1 VSQTKNYQLFVDCAA
16 ESKINIIIKM
26 ANFAVQKSFFNA
38 LQDNSH
44 DLISQILNS
53 NTVNINDKIILNIFL
68 DQNHNHSFLSLALLN
83 YYHFY
88 KTPNAQKYVKTIEV
102 LLQAGADVN
111 LCFRLYNNVR
121 FLLDSFGIE
130 SSLDILDLFIS
141 FGVDVNTTCD
151 RNKTSLF
158 YLASNQIIK
167 VRSRTRKS
175 MYLLLCNG
183 ANLYEDIIK
192 LQHKFLS
199 NEWPI
204 LELLYCFELRSLHI
218 FF

>member
-1 VSQTKNYQLFVDCAA
+1 
-16 ESKINIIIKM
+16 M
-26 ANFAVQKSFFNA
+26 ANFAVQKSLFDA
-38 LQDNSH
+38 LQNNSH
-44 DLISQILNS
+44 NLILQILNS
-53 NTVNINDKIILNIFL
+53 NTINVNDKIILNIFL
-68 DQNHNHSFLSLALLN
+68 DQNHTHSFLSLALLN

-88 KTPNAQKYVKTIEV
+88 KTLIAQKYIKTIKI

-111 LCFRLYNNVR
+111 LCFRNYNNVR
-121 FLLDSFGIE
+121 FLLDSFGID

-167 VRSRTRKS
+167 LSCRTRKS

-192 LQHKFLS
+192 LQHNFLS

-204 LELLYCFELRSLHI
+204 LELLYCFKLRFLHI